1 MKIGGWQTLCLV
13 LLLGCLTSFA
23 WAMARFFLRPAGRTT
38 GMWATAFFGTAFAI
52 LHAGALLWPGSVT
65 RGRGYF
71 ASAMYLS
78 ALSLFWWAIA
88 TNRRQPLSAIFSP
101 DVPVHLMTAGPY
113 RMVRHP
119 FYCAYLLVWFA
130 GLVATRLVAGAQR
143 GSHVRNLPA
152 CGPFRGAKVPRQR
165 LGPPLP
171 GLPGPYRAAASE
183 SMEDADCPKGGD
195 RFVMRR
201 SLATQGNS
209 AE

>member
-23 WAMARFFLRPAGRTT
+23 WAMGRFFLRPAGRTT
-38 GMWATAFFGTAFAI
+38 GMWATALCGTAFAI

-130 GLVATRLVAGAQR
+130 GLVATLMWWLVLSVAVMFVIYLRAARFEERKFLGSALARPYRDYQARTGQLLPNPWKMLIAQR
-143 GSHVRNLPA
+143 EGTDS
-152 CGPFRGAKVPRQR
+152 
-165 LGPPLP
+165 
-171 GLPGPYRAAASE
+171 
-183 SMEDADCPKGGD
+183 
-195 RFVMRR
+195 
-201 SLATQGNS
+201 
-209 AE
+209 